1 MDLPSSVITHIFQS
15 MKSTLRVE
23 IKQEKPFSSIEQE
36 VHLNL
41 ERTAA
46 VLTHAFAEA
55 LKPFDVT
62 PTQYNVLRILRG
74 AGPAGLCRNDVRD
87 RMVSQVPDV
96 TRLMDRLEEAGM
108 IERERST
115 ADRRQVASRIT
126 QKGLGVLAALDAP
139 VIAIHRDHLGHMS
152 EAQLRMLSE
161 LLELARSPG
170 ANQR

>member
-1 MDLPSSVITHIFQS
+1 
-15 MKSTLRVE
+15 MKSSLRAE
-23 IKQEKPFSSIEQE
+23 IKQERPFASLEQE

-126 QKGLGVLAALDAP
+126 QKGLDLLAALDGP
-139 VIAIHRDHLGHMS
+139 VVAIHREQFGHMS
-152 EAQLRMLSE
+152 EAQLRTLSE
-161 LLELARSPG
+161 LLELARSSG
-170 ANQR
+170 ADHQ